1 MLHRQQNRSLCYAT
15 EINVWIFCF
24 AEPYAL
30 TFSQQFISISFFF
43 CVWQFFTMWLTT
55 RFQQFILLAVMAS
68 YEIGYV
74 YGIGGIQWYVGC

>member
-30 TFSQQFISISFFF
+30 TFSQQFISISFFL
-43 CVWQFFTMWLTT
+43 C
-55 RFQQFILLAVMAS
+55 MAIFHNVAHYPLS
-68 YEIGYV
+68 AIH
-74 YGIGGIQWYVGC
+74 IAGGDGLI